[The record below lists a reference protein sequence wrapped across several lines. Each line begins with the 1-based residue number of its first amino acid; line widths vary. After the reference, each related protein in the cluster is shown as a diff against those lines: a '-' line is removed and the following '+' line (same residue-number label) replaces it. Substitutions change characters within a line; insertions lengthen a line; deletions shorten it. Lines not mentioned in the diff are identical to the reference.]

1 MITTEFFDT
10 LTQYNE
16 KSINQMVY
24 ATQEVQIVE
33 APEESDKIETESLEV
48 IEEPEPEN
56 VEDDE
61 VVE

>member
-16 KSINQMVY
+16 SVNQMVY
-24 ATQEVQIVE
+24 TTQEVQIVE
-33 APEESDKIETESLEV
+33 APEESDETKTISLEV
-48 IEEPEPEN
+48 IEEPEPETI
-56 VEDDE
+56 EDDE

>member
-48 IEEPEPEN
+48 IEEPEPET

>member
-16 KSINQMVY
+16 SINQMAY

-33 APEESDKIETESLEV
+33 APEESDEIETESLEV
-48 IEEPEPEN
+48 IEEPEPET